1 MGVELTIY
9 VGLHFLAGSVLGFM
23 YLARYGCYMKI
34 AWAGFIVGM
43 LSIFLII
50 VSVSKLSE
58 KWMIESSWEMI
69 SLGVL
74 SLSSI
79 VSISMAKIYV
89 DTKKS

>member
-1 MGVELTIY
+1 
-9 VGLHFLAGSVLGFM
+9 
-23 YLARYGCYMKI
+23 MKI

-79 VSISMAKIYV
+79 VSISMAKIYL